1 MICRL
6 QDIEIND
13 ERPFQNCKLGRKKY
27 ADILEKVVSFYSNGC
42 VLAINGEWG
51 IGKTTFVRMWQK
63 HLENRGFKTLY
74 FNVWK
79 HDFISDPLVGLVGE
93 LQNLDTSTKVKSKLA
108 TVVQASSKILSGMFP
123 AVLKGLI
130 KKSVGEDVLEV
141 LEKGAEATS
150 EMFAKE
156 IEDYTN
162 KCNTLEEFRNA
173 MIDLVESCDSD
184 KPLIF
189 IVDELDRCNP
199 AFAVKVLE
207 RIKHLFSIPN
217 VVFVLSIDKK
227 QLCNSIRGYYG
238 SDLINAEEYLK
249 RFVDIEY
256 LLPEPD
262 LDKLCNYLFDIYGFK
277 YFFEKETKQRSL
289 RNDEKDSFLRMTK
302 LLIEHKKLNIRQM
315 EKLYA
320 HTRLAI
326 QTVRDNEYAHPEIIF
341 LLTYFRLFHYECYD
355 RIKRKNYT
363 IPEMVDLFENNFP
376 DDLLRPLADNYDKT
390 YKFMV
395 GTIAKFLSCYSLTR
409 NGFKTH
415 KLFIEKEGVKELLF
429 ETRKMQKEDLLPFV
443 EWYERQGVMMGNG
456 IFDLNYLVNHI
467 DLLDGLQ
474 DYDEFYN

>member
-13 ERPFQNCKLGRKKY
+13 ERPFQNCKLGRKEY
-27 ADILEKVVSFYSNGC
+27 ADILETVVSFYSNGC

-51 IGKTTFVRMWQK
+51 TGKTTFVRMWQK

-123 AVLKGLI
+123 ALLKGLI

-141 LEKGAEATS
+141 LEKGTESAS

-199 AFAVKVLE
+199 SFAVKVLE

-249 RFVDIEY
+249 RFIDIEY

-262 LDKLCNYLFDIYGFK
+262 LDKLCNYLFDVYGFK

-302 LLIEHKKLNIRQM
+302 LLIEYKKLNIRQM

-341 LLTYFRLFHYECYD
+341 LLTYFRLFDYEYYNH
-355 RIKRKNYT
+355 IKRKDYT
-363 IPEMVDLFENNFP
+363 IPILVDLLENNFP
-376 DDLLRPLADNYDKT
+376 DNLLRPLNNYDKT

-395 GTIAKFLSCYSLTR
+395 GTIAKFLSCYSLSGT
-409 NGFKTH
+409 GIKIY
-415 KLFIEKEGVKELLF
+415 KLFTEKEGTKNLLF
-429 ETRKMQKEDLLPFV
+429 EPKKMPKEDLLFFL
-443 EWYERQGVMMGNG
+443 EHYERQGIMMGTG

-467 DLLDGLQ
+467 DLLNGLQ
-474 DYDEFYN
+474 DYDEF

>member
-6 QDIEIND
+6 QDIEINS
-13 ERPFQNCKLGRKKY
+13 ERPFQNCKLGRQKY
-27 ADILEKVVSFYSNGC
+27 AEILEKVVSLYSNGC

-51 IGKTTFVRMWQK
+51 TGKTTFVRMWQK
-63 HLENRGFKTLY
+63 YLENKGYKTLY

-93 LQNLDTSTKVKSKLA
+93 LQNLDASERTKASLIS
-108 TVVQASSKILSGMFP
+108 VVQASGKILSGMFP
-123 AVLKGLI
+123 ALLKGLI

-141 LEKGAEATS
+141 IEKGAEAAS
-150 EMFAKE
+150 ELFAKE
-156 IEDYTN
+156 INDYKD

-173 MIDLVESCDSD
+173 MIELVESCESN

-189 IVDELDRCNP
+189 FVDELDRCNP

-217 VVFVLSIDKK
+217 MVFVLSTDKK

-249 RFVDIEY
+249 RFIDIEY

-262 LDKLCNYLFDIYGFK
+262 LDKLCNYMFNIYEFEH
-277 YFFEKETKQRSL
+277 FFSRNPLRS
-289 RNDEKDSFLRMTK
+289 NEKDSFIRMTK
-302 LLIEHKKLNIRQM
+302 LLTEHKKLNIRQL

-326 QTVRDNEYAHPEIIF
+326 QTVKDNQYAHPEILF
-341 LLTYFRLFHYECYD
+341 LLIYFRLFDYEYYD
-355 RIKRKNYT
+355 NIKRKAYT
-363 IPEMVDLFENNFP
+363 IPELVALFENNFP
-376 DDLLRPLADNYDKT
+376 DNLLKPSNEYDRT

-395 GTIAKFLSCYSLTR
+395 GTIAKILSCYSLSET
-409 NGFKTH
+409 GIKVY
-415 KLFIEKEGVKELLF
+415 KLFTEKNGTANLLF
-429 ETRKMQKEDLLPFV
+429 EPQKMPKDDLSFFI
-443 EWYERQGVMMGNG
+443 EQYEKQGVMMGTG
-456 IFDLNYLVNHI
+456 IFDLNYLINHI

-474 DYDEFYN
+474 DFNEF

>member
-6 QDIEIND
+6 QDIEVNA
-13 ERPFQNCKLGRKKY
+13 ECPFQNCKLGRKKY
-27 ADILEKVVSFYSNGC
+27 ADILEQVVFFYSSGC

-51 IGKTTFVRMWQK
+51 TGKTTFVRMWQK
-63 HLENRGFKTLY
+63 HLERKGFKTLY

-93 LQNLDTSTKVKSKLA
+93 LQNLNTSEKVKSKLA
-108 TVVQASSKILSGMFP
+108 TVIQASSKILSGMFP
-123 AVLKGLI
+123 ALLKGLI
-130 KKSVGEDVLEV
+130 KKSVGEDVLGV
-141 LEKGAEATS
+141 LEKGAEAAS

-217 VVFVLSIDKK
+217 IVFVLSIDKK

-249 RFVDIEY
+249 RFIDIEY

-363 IPEMVDLFENNFP
+363 IPELVDLFESNFP
-376 DDLLRPLADNYDKT
+376 DNLLRPLGENYDKT
-390 YKFMV
+390 YKFML
-395 GTIAKFLSCYSLTR
+395 GTIAKFFSCYSLTR
-409 NGFKTH
+409 NGFKTY
-415 KLFIEKEGVKELLF
+415 KLFAEKEGVKELLF
-429 ETRKMQKEDLLPFV
+429 VPQKMPKEELLFFV
-443 EWYERQGVMMGNG
+443 EWYEGEGEMMRSG
-456 IFDLNYLVNHI
+456 IGDLNYLVNHI

-474 DYDEFYN
+474 DGEFYN

>member
-6 QDIEIND
+6 QDIEVNA
-13 ERPFQNCKLGRKKY
+13 ECPFQNCKLGRKKY

-51 IGKTTFVRMWQK
+51 TGKTTFVRMWQK

-123 AVLKGLI
+123 ALLKGLI

-141 LEKGAEATS
+141 LEKGTEAAS

-199 AFAVKVLE
+199 SFAVKVLE

-249 RFVDIEY
+249 RFIDIEY
-256 LLPEPD
+256 LLPDPD

-277 YFFEKETKQRSL
+277 YFFEKETQRQSL
-289 RNDEKDSFLRMTK
+289 RHDEKDSFMRMTK
-302 LLIEHKKLNIRQM
+302 LFVEYKKLNIRQM

-326 QTVRDNEYAHPEIIF
+326 QSVRDNQHAHPEILF
-341 LLTYFRLFHYECYD
+341 LLTYFRLFDYEYYD
-355 RIKRKNYT
+355 SIKRKVYT
-363 IPEMVDLFENNFP
+363 IPELVALFENIFSDN
-376 DDLLRPLADNYDKT
+376 LLKPLNEYDKT

-395 GTIAKFLSCYSLTR
+395 GTIAKFLSCYSLSET
-409 NGFKTH
+409 GFKRY
-415 KLFIEKEGVKELLF
+415 KLLREEEGTKNLLF
-429 ETRKMQKEDLLPFV
+429 EPQKMPKEDLLFFLD
-443 EWYERQGVMMGNG
+443 WYEKQGAMMANG
-456 IFDLNYLVNHI
+456 IFDLNYLINHI
-467 DLLDGLQ
+467 DLLNGLQ
-474 DYDEFYN
+474 DYDGF